1 MNTTLHDHFGQ
12 VNMIATVK
20 NPSSYGVGCGRRP
33 PDPLGRTEGSQV
45 LAGSSPGH
53 LNRQE
58 TIMTAT

>member
-20 NPSSYGVGCGRRP
+20 NPSSCGGGCGRSI
-33 PDPLGRTEGSQV
+33 PDPLEITEGSEV
-45 LAGSSPGH
+45 LAGAFPGQ

-58 TIMTAT
+58 TIMAAA